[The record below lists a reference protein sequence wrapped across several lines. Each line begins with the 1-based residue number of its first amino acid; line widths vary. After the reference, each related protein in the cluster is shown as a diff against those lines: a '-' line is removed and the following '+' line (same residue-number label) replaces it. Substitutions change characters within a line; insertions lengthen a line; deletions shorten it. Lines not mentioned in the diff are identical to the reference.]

1 MLLNNEDISSY
12 GAKLLTKDIQTA
24 EVITYQEWLKNAPS
38 FIVQGQEEK
47 YKAIA
52 CEFAVKGTDDDNI
65 LEKISNL
72 VKFAENCTIQFD
84 GSAFLYDATIKN
96 KNHKRLNRTLYTLR
110 IEWQAG
116 YAYQAEITEILN
128 QVASKTINVPGNLKT
143 PAVIEI
149 TPTLNL
155 ATVTVAGMTVN
166 NLTANQTVIISTQ
179 DFTVLQGA
187 ANKYGDTAGDFP
199 YLQPGQSTIT
209 VSNTNCTVNVK
220 YKPRWL

>member
-1 MLLNNEDISSY
+1 MLLNNVEIKSY
-12 GAKLLTKDIQTA
+12 SATLLTKDIQTA
-24 EVITYQEWLKNAPS
+24 EIVTYQDWLRHAPS

-47 YKAIA
+47 YKAIS
-52 CEFAVKGTDDDNI
+52 CEFAVKGTNDDD
-65 LEKISNL
+65 LLAKISNL
-72 VKFAENCTIQFD
+72 VKLAENCTIRFD
-84 GSAFLYDATIKN
+84 GSAFLYDAIIKD
-96 KNHKRLNRTLYTLR
+96 KNHQRITGTLYRLH

-116 YAYQAEITEILN
+116 YAYQAEITETLN

-166 NLTANQTVIISTQ
+166 NLTANQTVIINTE
-179 DFTVLQGA
+179 DFTVLQGV
-187 ANKYGDTAGDFP
+187 ANKYGDTAGDFLF
-199 YLQPGQSTIT
+199 LQPGMNTIS
-209 VSNTNCTVNVK
+209 VSDTNCTITVK